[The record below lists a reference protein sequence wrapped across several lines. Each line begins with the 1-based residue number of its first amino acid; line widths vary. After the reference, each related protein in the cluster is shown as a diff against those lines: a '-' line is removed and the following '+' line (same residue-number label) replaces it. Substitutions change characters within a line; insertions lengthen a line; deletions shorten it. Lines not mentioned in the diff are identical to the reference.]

1 MKVISVFGSSR
12 PQPGDPDYQLAY
24 ELGRQLAQAGFAV
37 ATGGY
42 IGTMTAVSQGAAG
55 AGGPAIGVTCD
66 EIEAWRTVGPNAWI
80 TQEIRYCTLWERL
93 IHLVTQNAGIVAL
106 PGGVGTLAEVAL
118 AWSQLQIGAM
128 PPRPLILFDGFWR
141 PAVDAIIDSAYVSQ
155 SDRQLLH
162 FAATPGEAVAYLR
175 HHIGAGD
182 QVPGP

>member
-42 IGTMTAVSQGAAG
+42 IGTMTAVSQGAAS

-66 EIEAWRTVGPNAWI
+66 EIEAWRSVGPNEWI
-80 TQEIRYCTLWERL
+80 TQEIRYRTLWERV

-118 AWSQLQIGAM
+118 AWSQLQTAAM
-128 PPRPLILFDGFWR
+128 PPRPFVLLDGFWH
-141 PAVDAIIDSAYVSQ
+141 PAIDAFIDSAYVSR

-162 FAATPGEAVAYLR
+162 FAATPVEVVAYLQR
-175 HHIGAGD
+175 EVGTGDPTAG
-182 QVPGP
+182 P